1 MTRSEISKE
10 KFFDNQIAKQSNS
23 KNYSPTVNKS
33 SSSYLSQENVKEFN
47 KEMQKRVFN
56 STGIGRP
63 YAFSNVVEFE
73 KEVQEYF
80 DLCTDKQVVPTVTS
94 LALWLGCNRDTL
106 YAHANNPNS
115 PFSGIVK
122 NCINYLHSIMQNGTV
137 DGKINP
143 VTYIFISKNDY
154 AMRDDKNITVSA
166 QSNSSPVNSQ
176 ETMSAIQKQIEE
188 ENTINAE
195 VVSEK

>member
-1 MTRSEISKE
+1 MARSEISKE
-10 KFFDNQIAKQSNS
+10 KFFDKQIAKQSNS